1 MQALATPTRQSVI
14 HRASPGPKLLAL
26 VVLIAA
32 ISIDLPFIDGIL
44 KPWIP
49 GFGLALTAGL
59 YALAFSSV
67 GKFFEQLWNLKL
79 LILLV
84 TIPQLLFGTPL
95 PTVLGSTVR
104 LTDAML
110 LATLFSL
117 TTKTQALLDS
127 IEGALRSKPLRPLV
141 RLGLKPETVSL
152 AFAMTMNAI
161 PMIMKFVGQI
171 KEAQSARGLKPTPVR
186 MTIPLLVASL
196 KYSDEFAEALTA
208 RGVEV

>member
-1 MQALATPTRQSVI
+1 MTSRESVL
-14 HRASPGPKLLAL
+14 HRAAPGPKLLAL
-26 VVLIAA
+26 IALIAA
-32 ISIDLPFIDGIL
+32 VTWAPLT
-44 KPWIP
+44 
-49 GFGLALTAGL
+49 GLALTAAL
-59 YALAFSSV
+59 YALAFK
-67 GKFFEQLWNLKL
+67 GLAKFFEQLWALKL
-79 LILLV
+79 LIALI
-84 TIPQLLFGTPL
+84 TIPQLLFGTDL
-95 PTVLGSTVR
+95 TTVLNATIR

-117 TTKTQALLDS
+117 TTKTRDLIDS
-127 IEGALRSKPLRPLV
+127 IDSALHSKPLRPLI

-161 PMIMKFVGQI
+161 PMIMKFLNQT
-171 KEAQSARGLKPTPVR
+171 KEAQAARGLKPTPIR

>member
-1 MQALATPTRQSVI
+1 MTPLFGTNTSPL
-14 HRASPGPKLLAL
+14 HRAAPGPKLLAL
-26 VVLIAA
+26 IAIIAA
-32 ISIDLPFIDGIL
+32 VTWAPLT
-44 KPWIP
+44 
-49 GFGLALTAGL
+49 GLALTAAL
-59 YALAFSSV
+59 YALAFK
-67 GKFFEQLWNLKL
+67 GLAKLFEQLWNLKL
-79 LILLV
+79 LIALI
-84 TIPQLLFGTPL
+84 TIPQLLFGTDL
-95 PTVLGSTVR
+95 TTVLNATTR

-117 TTKTQALLDS
+117 TTKTRDLIDS
-127 IEGALRSKPLRPLV
+127 IESALHSKPLRPLT

-161 PMIMKFVGQI
+161 PMIMKFLNQT
-171 KEAQSARGLKPTPVR
+171 KEAQAARGLKPTPIR

>member
-1 MQALATPTRQSVI
+1 MSSSQDSVI
-14 HRASPGPKLLAL
+14 HRAAPGPKLLAL
-26 VVLIAA
+26 IVLILAVSWSPLA
-32 ISIDLPFIDGIL
+32 
-44 KPWIP
+44 
-49 GFGLALTAGL
+49 GFALTAAL
-59 YALAFSSV
+59 YALAFKSV
-67 GKFFEQLWNLKL
+67 TKFFKQLWALKL
-79 LILLV
+79 LIALITL
-84 TIPQLLFGTPL
+84 PQLLFGTPWT
-95 PTVLGSTVR
+95 TVFDSTLR
-104 LTDAML
+104 ITDAML

-127 IEGALRSKPLRPLV
+127 IEGALRSKPLRPLT
-141 RLGLKPETVSL
+141 RLGLRPETVSL

-161 PMIMKFVGQI
+161 PMIMKFVVQI

>member
-1 MQALATPTRQSVI
+1 MSAHESVI
-14 HRASPGPKLLAL
+14 HRLAPGSKLLAL

-32 ISIDLPFIDGIL
+32 ISIDLPFIGDSE

-49 GFGLALTAGL
+49 ALALALTAAL
-59 YALAFSSV
+59 YALAFS
-67 GKFFEQLWNLKL
+67 GLAKFFEQVWNLKL
-79 LILLV
+79 LIVLI
-84 TIPQLLFGTPL
+84 TIPQLLFGTPW
-95 PTVLGSTVR
+95 TSVLVSTTR

-117 TTKTQALLDS
+117 TTKTRDLLDS
-127 IEGALRSKPLRPLV
+127 IEAALGANWLRPLT
-141 RLGLKPETVSL
+141 RLGLKPQTVSL

-161 PMIMKFVGQI
+161 PMIMKFLNQT
-171 KEAQSARGLKPTPVR
+171 KEAQAARGVKPTPIR

-196 KYSDEFAEALTA
+196 KYADEYAEALTA